1 MFFCL
6 FSGFDRGPIHSGRGF
21 FLKSSY
27 RGCWCEETLGGKNK
41 DLHYFILVFFLL
53 PSSIFL
59 VLNFLHFAGH
69 DDRVT
74 FSDLLSTKLL
84 VIECAFVLITVS
96 MY

>member
-6 FSGFDRGPIHSGRGF
+6 FSGFDSRPDSFREGI

-53 PSSIFL
+53 PSIFL

>member
-6 FSGFDRGPIHSGRGF
+6 FSGLDRGPIHSGRGF

-53 PSSIFL
+53 PAA
-59 VLNFLHFAGH
+59 FASK
-69 DDRVT
+69 
-74 FSDLLSTKLL
+74 FSAL
-84 VIECAFVLITVS
+84 CWPRRQGYFF
-96 MY
+96 